1 MFKQLSLLILF
12 HSLSLVAEIPQ
23 DGERKFK
30 FAHEEKASHQGG
42 IAHAKM
48 KFTPE
53 FVKVLLAAAP
63 QKFKEA
69 IAKVKD
75 PNCPDELR
83 IKRILLHGAP
93 GNGKTT
99 LAELAAHE
107 MGINFV
113 LINSSLL
120 GTEYMNSTAQNL
132 MRKIEPHLDR
142 PCLILLDEADS
153 VLKEATGSNDPAQ
166 GTAQQVWQVLDE
178 LGKLPHVVIIG
189 TTNNIKN
196 MPEPVQSRFSKHII
210 EVSPADA
217 QGKKE
222 MIRFYLNSYAHECD
236 DAFLT
241 PFVNKCKELSAR
253 DIENIVYGAK
263 DSAYQRK
270 PAPMFVTKKDLE
282 NSLTDL
288 LANKKTM
295 EKKTV
300 KESDPSVDRVKGVM
314 YTLMASKALD
324 YGIKGGCKVAEAY
337 GYPCPS

>member
-1 MFKQLSLLILF
+1 MVKQLSLLILF
-12 HSLSLVAEIPQ
+12 HSLFLVAETPQ

-30 FAHEEKASHQGG
+30 FAHEEKASHESDRS
-42 IAHAKM
+42 HAKS

-69 IAKVKD
+69 IAKAKD
-75 PNCPDELR
+75 PNCPNELR

-113 LINSSLL
+113 LVNSSLL
-120 GTEYMNSTAQNL
+120 GTEYVNSVAQNL
-132 MRKIEPHLDR
+132 MRKIEPHLNR

-153 VLKEATGSNDPAQ
+153 ILRESTGSNDPAR
-166 GTAQQVWQVLDE
+166 GVAQQVWQVLDG

-196 MPEPVQSRFSKHII
+196 IPEPVQSRFSKHII
-210 EVSPADA
+210 EVKSADA
-217 QGKKE
+217 ETKKE
-222 MIRFYLNSYAHECD
+222 MIRFYLKEYTHECD
-236 DAFLT
+236 DKFLSS
-241 PFVNKCKELSAR
+241 FVEKCKDLSAR
-253 DIENIVYGAK
+253 DIESIVYGAK

-270 PAPMFVTKKDLE
+270 PAPMFVVKKDME

-288 LANKKTM
+288 KANKKAM
-295 EKKTV
+295 EKTIV
-300 KESDPSVDRVKGVM
+300 KESDPLVDGAKKGM
-314 YTLMASKALD
+314 GAYFGYKAVEW
-324 YGIKGGCKVAEAY
+324 GIKGGCKVAQAY